1 MISCDQNHWSVVGHF
16 NQPVDP
22 EVPFVNRGLVGRE
35 VAVDH
40 KEVNAPLDGICGKPL
55 HTLSGVGEVVVFIE
69 VEMTGVTES

>member
-22 EVPFVNRGLVGRE
+22 EVPFLNCCLVGRE

-40 KEVNAPLDGICGKPL
+40 KEVNAGPDGICDKPL
-55 HTLSGVGEVVVFIE
+55 QALSGVGEIAVFIE
-69 VEMTGVTES
+69 GEITGVGES